1 MDESPD
7 GFVIKSVA
15 PDRGY
20 DNTYAVRYV
29 TWAGNVSYLDV
40 WANDEM
46 EAYVEAKRILRRGEK
61 VEKYIIVALT
71 VAVLGLFTLMGY
83 GCSRPS
89 DMEACIA
96 AGKNWQA
103 VEQQQSSDEPSTY
116 SCT

>member
-7 GFVIKSVA
+7 GFIIKSVA
-15 PDRGY
+15 PYGGY
-20 DNTYAVRYV
+20 TSTYAVRYV
-29 TWAGNVSYLDV
+29 TWAGTDSVLEIH
-40 WANDEM
+40 ATDEM
-46 EAYVEAKRILRRGEK
+46 AAYVEAKRILRRGEK
-61 VEKYIIVALT
+61 VEKYITVALT
-71 VAVLGLFTLMGY
+71 VVVLGLFTLMGY

-103 VEQQQSSDEPSTY
+103 VEQTQSSDKPSTY